1 MTDFK
6 VKIGAKEAVLDVQ
19 VIVLP
24 LLRSFF
30 LLETHWSLLN
40 NLALGV
46 FFRSTII

>member
-24 LLRSFF
+24 LLSSISFNSYQEKSY
-30 LLETHWSLLN
+30 LKIQINWRL
-40 NLALGV
+40 
-46 FFRSTII
+46 